1 MSTTTTELQTLV
13 VTLARRCLSP
23 EALAKAAS
31 ALVAGT
37 QPSPLNL
44 PKTKAPLVRQPKP
57 KATRARIGGAMLIP
71 EDLLQALREEAAR
84 TSIAEVGR
92 RIKMTRT
99 QMGAYLKPGARA
111 SARIQERLRQAL
123 PAEVQ
128 GLSDLERIGLQ

>member
-1 MSTTTTELQTLV
+1 MSTTTTELQSV
-13 VTLARRCLSP
+13 VIGLTRRCVSH

>member
-1 MSTTTTELQTLV
+1 MIATVTELQTLV
-13 VTLARRCLSP
+13 VTLARRCTSP

-31 ALVAGT
+31 ALVSGT
-37 QPSPLNL
+37 PLNL
-44 PKTKAPLVRQPKP
+44 PRAKAPVVRQPKA
-57 KATRARIGGAMLIP
+57 KATRARIGGAMLIN

-92 RIKMTRT
+92 RIGMPRT

-128 GLSDLERIGLQ
+128 GLADLERIGLQ